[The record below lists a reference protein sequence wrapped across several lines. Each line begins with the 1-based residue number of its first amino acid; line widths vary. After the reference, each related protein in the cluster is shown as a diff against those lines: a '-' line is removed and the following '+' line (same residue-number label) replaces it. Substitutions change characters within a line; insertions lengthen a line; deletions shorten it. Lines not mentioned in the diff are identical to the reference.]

1 MPTRKNIP
9 AWQRLLA
16 LAASMKSR
24 HLRDFWSDVSRPAQ
38 FSRRAGPVFL
48 DISKQRVDGE
58 VMSALLEL
66 AESCE
71 LRQFIVDMMQGA
83 PINNTEQRA
92 ALHTALRCAPDA
104 EVRVGG
110 RNIITDVHASLDR
123 MEYVVNRVHAQ
134 QWRGYSGRAISD
146 VVNIGVGGSDLG
158 PCMVSLALTEFTAEP
173 ARGLRFHYVSSID
186 GTQIAELLENLNPKT
201 TLFIISSKSFTTV
214 DTLSNA
220 RTAWEWMLREKDDA
234 QMLLRHHFIGVS
246 AQPER
251 MTQWGIPPENQICLW
266 DWVGGRFSLGSAIGL
281 PVALQIGMKGF
292 RELLAGA
299 RFMDRHFSE
308 TPFADN
314 LPVMLGMIGIW
325 NATFLDIRGHA
336 VLPYDG
342 RLGDFPAY
350 LTQLEMES
358 NGKSV
363 SRSGHPVDYV
373 TCPVLW
379 GEVGPNAQ
387 HAFYQLLHQGT
398 QAVSSDFIAFAR
410 RYHDRAP
417 NRALVEQHQLSL
429 VNCLAQS
436 RVLMLG
442 DDAVKDGGETPR
454 YRRYRGNQP
463 SSTILLDELNP
474 FALGALIALYE
485 HKVFVMSV
493 IWDINPFD
501 QWGVELGKVIATDML
516 AALRADAATGSV
528 TEMDGSTDM
537 LVRQIIEKGDTF
549 S

>member
-1 MPTRKNIP
+1 MQTRTSLS

-16 LAASMKSR
+16 LAKSMKSR
-24 HLRDFWSDVSRPAQ
+24 HLRDFWHDPARAEKL
-38 FSRRAGPVFL
+38 SCRAGPVFL
-48 DISKQRVDGE
+48 DISKQRVDDE
-58 VMSALLEL
+58 AVASLLEL
-66 AESCE
+66 AEACGLWQS
-71 LRQFIVDMMQGA
+71 IADMMQGA
-83 PINNTEQRA
+83 AINNTEQRA
-92 ALHTALRCAPDA
+92 ALHTALRMEPDA
-104 EVRVGG
+104 NVQVDGH
-110 RNIITDVHASLDR
+110 NVIPDVHASLDR
-123 MEYVVNRVHAQ
+123 MEYVVNRVHSQ

-158 PCMVSLALTEFTAEP
+158 PSMVSEALTEFTAEP

-186 GTQIAELLENLNPKT
+186 GTQIADLLQSLNPKT

-220 RTAWEWMLREKDDA
+220 RTAWEWMLREKNDA
-234 QMLLRHHFIGVS
+234 QMLLQHHFIGVS

-251 MTQWGIPPENQICLW
+251 MTQWGILPENQICLW
-266 DWVGGRFSLGSAIGL
+266 DWVGGRFSLWSAIGL

-299 RFMDRHFSE
+299 RFMDRHFAQ

-314 LPVMLGMIGIW
+314 LPVLLGMIGVW

-336 VLPYDG
+336 VMPYDG
-342 RLGDFPAY
+342 RLGYFPAY

-363 SRSGHPVDYV
+363 TRDGYPVDYT
-373 TCPVLW
+373 TCPILW

-398 QAVSSDFIAFAR
+398 QAISSDFIAPVR
-410 RYHDRAP
+410 RYHDRVP

-429 VNCLAQS
+429 ANCLAQS

-442 DDAVKDGGETPR
+442 DAAIQGGNDAPD

-463 SSTILLDELNP
+463 STTILLDELNP
-474 FALGALIALYE
+474 YALGALIALYE

-501 QWGVELGKVIATDML
+501 QWGVELGKVM
-516 AALRADAATGSV
+516 ATGMLSALQTGV
-528 TEMDGSTDM
+528 TPDMDASSA
-537 LVRQIIEKGDTF
+537 LLLQQIIEQGENL